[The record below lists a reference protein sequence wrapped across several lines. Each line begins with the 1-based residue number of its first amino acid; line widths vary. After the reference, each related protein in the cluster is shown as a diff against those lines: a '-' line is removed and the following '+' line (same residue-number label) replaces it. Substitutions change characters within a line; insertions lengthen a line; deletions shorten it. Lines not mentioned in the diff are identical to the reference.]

1 MRWIMTKQKFIKIS
15 ILLIMLVV
23 MAGVGCVS
31 EEEPEMVTKS
41 SVDVAESS
49 ASASSLLNVEP
60 NPVTHWNPV
69 STTPKIDETAY
80 IHPQASVIGDVM
92 VGARVM
98 VSPQASIRGDE
109 GMPIYVGDESNVQD
123 GVVLHALEV
132 VNEEGEPIAGRLIDV
147 DGLGYAV
154 YVGERVSLAHQ
165 AQIHGP
171 AYVGDDTFIGMQALV
186 FQATVGNNC
195 VLEPT
200 SAVIG
205 VTIADGKYVP
215 AGSVIT
221 SQEDADNLPDV
232 YDGYGYQHTNEAVVY
247 VNTNLADGYNG
258 VETHVEAH

>member
-1 MRWIMTKQKFIKIS
+1 MIKQKFIKI
-15 ILLIMLVV
+15 IIVLMMLVV

-31 EEEPEMVTKS
+31 EEEPEMVTEAPA
-41 SVDVAESS
+41 DVAESS
-49 ASASSLLNVEP
+49 APASSVSNIEP
-60 NPVTHWNPV
+60 NPVTHWNHA
-69 STTPKIDETAY
+69 STTPTIDETAY
-80 IHPQASVIGDVM
+80 IHPQASVIGEVM
-92 VGARVM
+92 IGARVM

-109 GMPIYVGDESNVQD
+109 GMPLYVGDESNVQD

-132 VNEEGEPIAGRLIDV
+132 VNEEGEFIEGRLIDV
-147 DGLGYAV
+147 EGTGYAV

-186 FQATVGNNC
+186 FQATVGSNC
-195 VLEPT
+195 VLEPS

-205 VTIADGKYVP
+205 VTIPDGRYVA

-221 SQEDADNLPDV
+221 SQEDADNLPEV

-247 VNTNLADGYNG
+247 VNTNLADGYNS
-258 VETHVEAH
+258 VETHVEA